1 MACFVQITLFCDLVS
16 GLKRR
21 ERSRQCSLIYTPRGI
36 MGYLLLCKLH
46 ALFPVVKI
54 DNVSCHFDVILK

>member
-1 MACFVQITLFCDLVS
+1 MGGVFCDLVS
-16 GLKRR
+16 GLERI

-54 DNVSCHFDVILK
+54 VQYFHYLQYT

>member
-16 GLKRR
+16 DLERR

-54 DNVSCHFDVILK
+54 LTYSKERLC